1 MDRLYTRILKSS
13 HISKDDKKR
22 LATAIP
28 VICDSVSEYFFEV
41 SAKEY
46 WDLQEFPMIVPVIQP
61 FAFFDFLPPKQTTS
75 VQSGVRTWGQRMEPA
90 AWGIYMFT
98 DDLLQ
103 LSLAERAKYSR
114 KRLVALN
121 KMVAEFTPGVYAAQ
135 QAGDRKRW
143 DEEFERLSLFHNLA
157 VTPLLFEQERLSKRM
172 TEKEVARL
180 RAAIRA
186 KEAPRWE
193 VEAVLWLDIGGIDR
207 FNLREKRN
215 NFNKLYRW
223 EYSIWGDGH
232 LYFPD
237 IETWAQGISPLLK
250 EVGGVDLTSEAF
262 KVMHEDFIKYLN
274 MVALG
279 FACVHSGSGSLIPRY
294 IAGQPQGGFELNLDQ
309 DKVRSAIG
317 R

>member
-1 MDRLYTRILKSS
+1 VDRLYTRILKSS

-28 VICDSVSEYFFEV
+28 VVCDSVSEYFFEV

-75 VQSGVRTWGQRMEPA
+75 VRSGVRTWGQRMEPA
-90 AWGIYMFT
+90 AWGVYMFT

-103 LSLAERAKYSR
+103 MSVAERAKSSK
-114 KRLVALN
+114 KRLEILDKA
-121 KMVAEFTPGVYAAQ
+121 VAEFTPRVYAVQ
-135 QAGDRKRW
+135 RAGDRKRW
-143 DEEFERLSLFHNLA
+143 DEEFECLSVFHQMA
-157 VTPLLFEQERLSKRM
+157 VTPLLYEQDRLSRRT
-172 TEKEVARL
+172 TEKEIVRL

-193 VEAVLWLDIGGIDR
+193 VEAVLWLDIGGVDW
-207 FNLREKRN
+207 FNIGEKRS

-237 IETWAQGISPLLK
+237 IETWARGISPMLK
-250 EVGGVDLTSEAF
+250 EIGGLDLTKEAF
-262 KVMHEDFIKYLN
+262 KVMHEDFTKYLN

-279 FACVHSGSGSLIPRY
+279 FACVHSGAGSLIPRY
-294 IAGQPQGGFELNLDQ
+294 IAGQPQGGFELSLDH
-309 DKVRSAIG
+309 DKVRSTIG
-317 R
+317 Q